1 MAHDIIGDWEVS
13 LFDRS
18 EPGPIARL
26 TFFEN
31 DRGLAVTDS
40 DPDEG
45 GAVAHVEL
53 DGETLR
59 FEHVSAR
66 SARGMTRHTF
76 EIVLQG
82 PSVFTGTRRR
92 GMLARVPI
100 TGARVVDP
108 LDAIAGNLAEAKAK
122 AADAAERAAMA
133 AAEAAAALAEAE
145 AAAALE
151 AARRAAQKAVA
162 ARAAAAQAGEAAS
175 SPLVVPREVL
185 AIIPAPA
192 QPASTSGPPAP
203 ASAAPASDDDAAS

>member
-13 LFDRS
+13 LFDRN

-31 DRGLAVTDS
+31 ERGLAVTDS
-40 DPDEG
+40 DPDDG
-45 GAVAHVEL
+45 GAIAHVEL

-59 FEHVSAR
+59 FEHVSSR

-100 TGARVVDP
+100 TGTRVVDP

-175 SPLVVPREVL
+175 STLVVPPEVL

-192 QPASTSGPPAP
+192 QPATSGPPAP
-203 ASAAPASDDDAAS
+203 PSAPPAPDDDAAS